1 MFLIYG
7 PERSCQEDNK
17 KSENLA
23 KQPRVLVALSGGVD
37 SAVSAHLLSK
47 EGYELLAATMILLP
61 CVGAGEPARP
71 NCCCG
76 EQSISAARRISAQ
89 LGIPHSLVDLADEFE
104 KQIISRFLSEYS
116 RARTPNPCV
125 WCNREIKFG
134 LLNQKS
140 RALGCDTVATGHYA
154 KVEKDALT
162 GKFLLKKGKDSK
174 KDQSYFLFSLTQEQ
188 LSNTLF
194 PLAPLTK
201 TEVREI
207 AKEAGI
213 SAFNARESQD
223 ICFVPGNDCT
233 QFLRERLGGAL
244 IPGNFRDSSGKVL
257 GMHGGIQ
264 LYTVGQRRRLGI
276 AKGEP
281 LYVLKIDSQTN
292 EIILGPKEELYATSL
307 TASEVNWIGFDQP
320 PAEIRCCARIR
331 YSHKEAPATVRRISE
346 DSVEVK
352 FDEPQMAITPGQAVV
367 FYDEDR
373 VLGGATILDS
383 RQ

>member
-1 MFLIYG
+1 LIYE
-7 PERSCQEDNK
+7 PEQSCQKDLK

-37 SAVSAHLLSK
+37 SAVCAHLLSK

-61 CVGAGEPARP
+61 CVRADEPARP
-71 NCCCG
+71 NRCCG
-76 EQSISAARRISAQ
+76 EESINAARRISAQ
-89 LGIPHSLVDLADEFE
+89 LAVPHSLVDLAEDFE
-104 KQIISRFLSEYS
+104 KRIISRFLSEYS
-116 RARTPNPCV
+116 RGRTPNPCI
-125 WCNREIKFG
+125 WCNGEIKFG
-134 LLNQKS
+134 LLLKKS
-140 RALGCDTVATGHYA
+140 RAFGCDTVATGHYA
-154 KVEKDALT
+154 KVEKDPLT

-188 LSNTLF
+188 LSSALF
-194 PLAPLTK
+194 PLAELTK
-201 TEVREI
+201 GKVREI
-207 AKEAGI
+207 ATEAGI

-223 ICFVPGNDCT
+223 ICFVPGNDYT
-233 QFLRERLGGAL
+233 HFLRERLDSAL

-281 LYVLKIDSQTN
+281 LYVVKIDSHSN
-292 EIILGPKEELYATSL
+292 EIILGPKEELYATTL
-307 TASEVNWIGFDQP
+307 TANELNWIGFDEAP
-320 PAEIRCCARIR
+320 DKLRCRARIR
-331 YSHKEAPATVRRISE
+331 YSHKEAPATVRRICE

-352 FDEPQMAITPGQAVV
+352 FDDPQMAITPGQAVV

-373 VLGGATILDS
+373 VLGGGTIDT
-383 RQ
+383 R